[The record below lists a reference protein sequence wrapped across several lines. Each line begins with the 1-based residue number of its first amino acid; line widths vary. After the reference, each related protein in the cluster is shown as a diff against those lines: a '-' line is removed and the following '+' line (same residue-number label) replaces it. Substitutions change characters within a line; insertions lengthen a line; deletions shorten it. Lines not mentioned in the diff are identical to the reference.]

1 MTVIAVNKPTDI
13 FPETIGIKVLNKEY
27 VDIIKCLEKTYLA
40 NCQDAAVAEESS
52 EIKIIVDKAENFAK
66 SHQYYQLYNSVIE
79 AFDKIQSFR
88 QSRQDS
94 GYCLPDDINNRL
106 KEYIGI
112 HQRSIK
118 TIIDSCMSWQDIVSY
133 TENSQTRDLKKWAE
147 ALEKFGDAFEDN
159 IEFFSVDFLER
170 FQPAF
175 WNIIEKS
182 QKKSSELKTRR
193 NAKESYRIRIRNAA
207 GFMSNLIDHVI
218 EESNAEE
225 REISASIQASSQLVF
240 CDN

>member
-1 MTVIAVNKPTDI
+1 MTVIAVNKTTDI
-13 FPETIGIKVLNKEY
+13 FLETINDVLNKEY
-27 VDIIKCLEKTYLA
+27 VGIIQCLEKTYLA

-52 EIKIIVDKAENFAK
+52 EIKIIVDRAEDFAK
-66 SHQYYQLYNSVIE
+66 NHKYYQLYNSVIE
-79 AFDKIQSFR
+79 AFDKIKSFQ

-94 GYCLPDDINNRL
+94 GYCLPNGINSRL

-112 HQRSIK
+112 HQKSVK
-118 TIIDSCMSWQDIVSY
+118 TIVDSCRSWQDIVSY
-133 TENSQTRDLKKWAE
+133 TENSQTKDLKRWAE
-147 ALEKFGDAFEDN
+147 ALEHFGDAFEDN
-159 IEFFSVDFLER
+159 MEFFSVDSLER

-175 WNIIEKS
+175 WDIIEKS

-207 GFMSNLIDHVI
+207 GFMSSLIDHVI
-218 EESNAEE
+218 EESDTEE
-225 REISASIQASSQLVF
+225 REISAAIQSSSQLVF